1 MAEVRLTRAEAEGD
15 LPAVCM
21 CCGAPATAWVTRT
34 LPLRPPVVGGPRFQP
49 AEVLLI
55 RTVIALAGLPR
66 LRLRTS
72 FCEGHRYYWHLRFG
86 LLFGGLAG
94 LLALLI
100 GGFAVVAVVL
110 ARTKTQSHWPDG
122 LLLLGVLLYLAAWLV
137 PTVLVSRKT
146 IRVRGAEG
154 GVVELCH
161 VGEPYVAALLA
172 RRQR

>member
-1 MAEVRLTRAEAEGD
+1 VAEVRLTRAEAEGD
-15 LPAVCM
+15 LPAACM
-21 CCGAPATAWVTRT
+21 CCGAPATAWVTRS
-34 LPLRPPVVGGPRFQP
+34 LLLRSPVVGGPRVQP

-55 RTVIALAGLPR
+55 RTIIALAGVPR

-72 FCEGHRYYWHLRFG
+72 FCDRHRWYWHLRFG

-94 LLALLI
+94 LLAFLV
-100 GGFAVVAVVL
+100 GGFVVLAVVL

-122 LLLLGVLLYLAAWLV
+122 LLLLGLLLYLTAWLV
-137 PTVLVSRKT
+137 PTALVSRKT

-154 GVVELCH
+154 GVVDLYH

-172 RRQR
+172 RRRR